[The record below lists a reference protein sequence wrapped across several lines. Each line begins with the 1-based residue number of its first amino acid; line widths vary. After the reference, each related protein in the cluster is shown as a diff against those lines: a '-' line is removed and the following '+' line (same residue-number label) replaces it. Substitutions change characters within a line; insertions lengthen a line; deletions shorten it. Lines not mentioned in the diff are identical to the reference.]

1 MVKYE
6 YNPNIEGFKRVDNRG
21 HSLDIDIVEA
31 RRIVALQNLGYTV
44 PDIFKEMGLARKIS
58 ISTLRTF
65 LKNYNNGN
73 ISIEGEFPVP
83 QKHLDEMDTELKMDD
98 LERRI
103 KSLEEW
109 KESFTSVSNS
119 KKIENTKDSKRNR
132 VRRWLQLRT

>member
-21 HSLDIDIVEA
+21 HTLDIDIVEA
-31 RRIVALQNLGYTV
+31 RRIVALQNLGYSVT
-44 PDIFKEMGLARKIS
+44 DIFKEMDLARKIS

-83 QKHLDEMDTELKMDD
+83 HKTLDEMDNEVRFNS
-98 LERRI
+98 LEERI
-103 KSLEEW
+103 QSLEEW
-109 KESFTSVSNS
+109 KESFVCDCQTEITEKSTRDKV
-119 KKIENTKDSKRNR
+119 KEWLKI
-132 VRRWLQLRT
+132 